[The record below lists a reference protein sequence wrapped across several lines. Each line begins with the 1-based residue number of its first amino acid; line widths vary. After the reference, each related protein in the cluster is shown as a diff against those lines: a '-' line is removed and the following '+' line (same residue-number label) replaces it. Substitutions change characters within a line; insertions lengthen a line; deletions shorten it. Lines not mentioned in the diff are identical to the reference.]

1 MKMPDGWKE
10 VKLGDILL
18 RVDYGTA
25 AKSNFSGKCPVL
37 RMGNLKDG
45 KIDWSDLVYTSS
57 TDEIKKY
64 QLVTGDILF
73 NRTNSRDLVGKTAIY
88 RNEYP
93 AIFAGYLIRLRV
105 KNECDAFFL
114 NYYMNSEK
122 FINFCKA
129 VRTDAIGQ
137 SNINAQSLQCFR
149 FLLPPLPEQKTI
161 ADMLSVWDSMIEK
174 TEKLI
179 DEKEKKYSWFMEKVF
194 SVKGKKEQVL
204 VKKFAQEVSVRNSS
218 LSVTQVLSVTNKNG
232 FVLPEEQFSRQVASS
247 DLSNYKIVKKGQF
260 AYNPSRISVGS
271 IARLDNWDTAVLSP
285 MYTVFEIKE
294 DMVNS
299 DYFLHWLHSHRANQ
313 KIKTC
318 AQGGVRAI
326 VNFSD
331 FASISLYVPEKRK
344 QDEIADVLNSMQKEI
359 TLLRQLADKYKLQ
372 KQGLMQ
378 KLLTGQWRIKS

>member
-1 MKMPDGWKE
+1 MKLPDGWKE
-10 VKLGDILL
+10 IKLGDILL
-18 RVDYGTA
+18 RAEYGTA

-57 TDEIKKY
+57 VDEIKKY
-64 QLVTGDILF
+64 QLEAGDILF

-88 RNEYP
+88 TNEHP

-105 KNECDAFFL
+105 KKECDAFFL

-122 FINFCKA
+122 FISFCKA

-137 SNINAQSLQCFR
+137 SNINAQSLQCFK
-149 FLLPPLPEQKTI
+149 FLLPPLPEQKAI
-161 ADMLSVWDSMIEK
+161 ADTLSIWDEMIEK
-174 TEKLI
+174 TEQLI
-179 DEKEKKYSWFMEKVF
+179 KEKEKRYNCLISRILFNNKKGSQVF
-194 SVKGKKEQVL
+194 LKN
-204 VKKFAQEVSVRNSS
+204 FANELSIRNSD
-218 LSVTQVLSVTNKNG
+218 LSVSQVLSVTNKNG
-232 FVLPEEQFSRQVASS
+232 FILPEEQFSKQVASN

-260 AYNPSRISVGS
+260 AYNPSRINVGS
-271 IARLDNWDTAVLSP
+271 IARLDNWDNAVLSP
-285 MYTVFEIKE
+285 MYTVFKINE
-294 DMVNS
+294 DTVNS
-299 DYFLHWLHSHRANQ
+299 DYFLHWLHSHIANQ
-313 KIKTC
+313 KIKSC

-331 FASISLYVPEKRK
+331 FASISLYIPEKRK

-359 TLLRQLADKYKLQ
+359 TLLRQLADQYKLQ

-378 KLLTGQWRIKS
+378 KLLTGQ